1 MAKDVDRICKKY
13 EVKLDLGRASARV
26 DGNREQQVAAFR
38 RSVEKDRTVREAVA
52 AVLSAEG
59 ISTIWWSY
67 YYAFGRK
74 LAWLKGHWGETLVM
88 LSEARIQVDVWTAR
102 GLVRPVLERIAT
114 ECFELDLGGSIPA
127 PASEVD
133 ATKTRNTR
141 NG

>member
-1 MAKDVDRICKKY
+1 MAKDVDRVCEKY
-13 EVKLDLGRASARV
+13 EIKLDQGRASSRV

-114 ECFELDLGGSIPA
+114 ECFEIDLGGSIPA
-127 PASEVD
+127 LAQSEKG
-133 ATKTRNTR
+133 T
-141 NG
+141 

>member
-1 MAKDVDRICKKY
+1 MMAKDVDRICKKY

-26 DGNREQQVAAFR
+26 DGNRERQVAAFR

-52 AVLSAEG
+52 AVLCAEG

-74 LAWLKGHWGETLVM
+74 LAWLKSHWGETLVM

-102 GLVRPVLERIAT
+102 GLARPVLERIAT
-114 ECFELDLGGSIPA
+114 ECFELDLGGPIPA
-127 PASEVD
+127 LAQSEEG
-133 ATKTRNTR
+133 T
-141 NG
+141 